1 MRTLI
6 GSRRGRLKFHKTYV
20 CASAEGSGV
29 VTLFQAWLQQ
39 KDQLTETVRW
49 FVGGL
54 LAPLRLV
61 VYLPVLGFEADL
73 PLILGRRPNGF
84 LGLSLND
91 MTIIFLVIL
100 LEKTVSVG

>member
-1 MRTLI
+1 M
-6 GSRRGRLKFHKTYV
+6 
-20 CASAEGSGV
+20 
-29 VTLFQAWLQQ
+29 
-39 KDQLTETVRW
+39 
-49 FVGGL
+49 
-54 LAPLRLV
+54 
-61 VYLPVLGFEADL
+61 VYLPVLGFETDL